1 MASHLANAGVVKNMT
16 TLNAEHLA
24 AVTLAGQ
31 TELARY
37 KAEKA
42 RKSADGEAYDAGE
55 APSDR
60 HEMVGGLWTLCIVEA
75 QETLGGL
82 PERTFRAVK
91 ALTDAAEMDRCP
103 STVDAAHIWAAIDCV
118 MNNA

>member
-1 MASHLANAGVVKNMT
+1 MSN
-16 TLNAEHLA
+16 LNADHLA

-42 RKSADGEAYDAGE
+42 RKSAEGAAYDAGE
-55 APSDR
+55 APTEN
-60 HEMVGGLWTLCIVEA
+60 HQMIGGLWTLCIVEA
-75 QETLGGL
+75 QEALGGL
-82 PERTFRAVK
+82 PERTFRQVK
-91 ALTDAAEMDRCP
+91 ALTEAAEMDRCH

-118 MNNA
+118 MNND

>member
-1 MASHLANAGVVKNMT
+1 MT
-16 TLNAEHLA
+16 TMNAEHLA

-42 RKSADGEAYDAGE
+42 RKSAEGADYNAGE
-55 APSDR
+55 APTDR
-60 HEMVGGLWTLCIVEA
+60 HEMVLGLWTLCIVEA
-75 QETLGGL
+75 QEAIGGL
-82 PERTFRAVK
+82 PERTFREVK
-91 ALTDAAEMDRCP
+91 ALTEAAEMDRCP

-118 MNNA
+118 MGNN